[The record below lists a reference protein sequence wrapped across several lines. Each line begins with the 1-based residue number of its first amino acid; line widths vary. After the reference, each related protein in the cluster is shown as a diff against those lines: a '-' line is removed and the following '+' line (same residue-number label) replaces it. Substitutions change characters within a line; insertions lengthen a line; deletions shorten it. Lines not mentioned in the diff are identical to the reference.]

1 MTEPYLCPN
10 CKSNRTRFNII
21 EQVAKSVKVDPQ
33 NGDILEEYTN
43 NLDPFHIPYR
53 GPNIKVQ
60 CGVCGLIEDEIS
72 FIKRAQ
78 NTQR

>member
-1 MTEPYLCPN
+1 
-10 CKSNRTRFNII
+10 
-21 EQVAKSVKVDPQ
+21 VKVDPQ
-33 NGDILEEYTN
+33 SGDVLEEFSN

-53 GPNIKVQ
+53 GPDKKVQ

-78 NTQR
+78 NNK

>member
-78 NTQR
+78 NTLR